1 MKIDP
6 RLQIFFDW
14 STHDYLVNLEL
25 SNLILQ
31 PIIMREESV
40 NWVIIHWPL
49 RLQNLNRLEQ

>member
-40 NWVIIHWPL
+40 N
-49 RLQNLNRLEQ
+49 